1 MAANKPALT
10 GSKSDKAKNATTPR
24 WPSGTEGAL
33 AAAAAVVRRC
43 RTSRRSGAAASQS
56 GTNARLTV
64 MLVRVRLTASDFAT
78 GGTNH
83 SRVRTKMKPGMTNT
97 TAISNASTVA
107 GMARTA
113 PVAYFCGGGGGGGLG
128 LRGGSG
134 GRIVRSVSSLSLL
147 MTASADL
154 VSPASPSL
162 NSTAATSRHCH

>member
-1 MAANKPALT
+1 MAASKPPLT

-24 WPSGTEGAL
+24 WPNGTEGAL

-64 MLVRVRLTASDFAT
+64 MLVRVRLMASDFAT

-83 SRVRTKMKPGMTNT
+83 SRHGPDR
-97 TAISNASTVA
+97 
-107 GMARTA
+107 
-113 PVAYFCGGGGGGGLG
+113 PVAYFFGGGGGGGLG

-134 GRIVRSVSSLSLL
+134 GRIVRSVSTLSLP
-147 MTASADL
+147 MTTSGYL
-154 VSPASPSL
+154 V
-162 NSTAATSRHCH
+162 